1 MYNPFRSRS
10 TDPGRIH
17 EDDIEKALSQ
27 FCAPPAFDRKTRCQP
42 SISDSTF
49 KRISELLNHLQAH
62 HHARGWSDRPRT
74 YTVLR
79 NIKRLDLF
87 QPFIDLGLND
97 IAFPYTIE
105 KIPDL
110 IQDDLK
116 DRFLRHQRYILT
128 TASHLE
134 NGQHALTKN
143 GDDLF
148 RLVRHLGRG
157 NFGSV
162 DLVWSRMSFREY
174 ARKQFLRKTSSKA
187 DQKILK
193 NFESEL
199 TNLKRL
205 SHEHLVRVVGS
216 YTDQRSV
223 AFLMEPVAD
232 MNLLTFLENFNRNRE
247 GWSPSLRSYFGCL
260 ANAVGYLHTQR
271 IRHRDLKPANILV
284 KDFKVYIAD
293 FGTAR
298 DWSLALNDTT
308 TDNGIPVTAPYVAP
322 EVAHRSPRNSAA
334 DMWSLGVV
342 FLEMVTVLRGQSLPK
357 MRRFIANHGTRHP
370 YVHSNGP
377 ATTQWFEELRLNGQ
391 GPVSDNEP
399 LSWIKDLTQ
408 LEPQRRPKPWALTS
422 QIRSS
427 FSSTAF
433 IGICC
438 ADEDEIH
445 DYPSP
450 PLTANSEEEAPLQ
463 EQLEALGFFTK
474 PHGSLMQPQ
483 KQSSLEQWRDHVLPD
498 TPSPYTMTLWDDS
511 VFDEP
516 YEMFE
521 DESVEARDFTVI
533 QGGYGSSTG
542 ETRDHTIIE
551 SCYGYE
557 IAEDDS
563 DDEKKTEENG
573 YEIIED
579 SSGSERTVCPSSP
592 QLRAESLAP
601 LNGENGLQYN
611 LLPLGSLSPTAI
623 IEQLDSVPE
632 LPELPEL
639 PEPLESVPSRVAT
652 TASSVPLVTGAGSNV
667 HDSYCLPWDPLP
679 SEPATKADP
688 TKAEG
693 TKAKATKSKGTKA
706 EGTKAEGTQ
715 AEATK
720 AEGTKAE
727 GTKAEGTKAEGTQAK
742 ATKSKGNKAEGT
754 KAEGTQAEATKAEG
768 TKAEGTKAE
777 ATKAE
782 GTKAEGTKAE
792 GTKADPTR
800 AEGTIAD
807 PARADPTIAEG
818 TTEGRTK
825 ADRTKADRTKA
836 GRTKADRSVS
846 FKDNPVRLE
855 NGEALTADNLS
866 RLATG
871 TTDASTGRPR
881 RKDLEYDTKP
891 KMTAGFYMQEVWE
904 AASTIQTSVLDAK
917 TQKAFARLGPGIV
930 WQDRTQHLV
939 ESYASQGKA
948 AAVRELL
955 RAGCNPGTRQK
966 PRWKPLIAAI
976 RAGTQRHNKVVKIL
990 LDHGADVNAKHPA
1003 TGKTSLHFAI
1013 ENPFFP
1019 GYTSIIRILL
1029 EHGADANALD
1039 KNKDSPLLQILY
1051 GGYKALEK
1059 HKRDALA
1066 CLLQDHIDVDVNVT
1080 PLGTLDMPIH
1090 LAVRRRDA
1098 IAVAI
1103 LIHRGSRVNDANS
1116 TGLTPLRIASSSW
1129 SETSPEDDIEVLKY
1143 LLLGGASVNEATGDA
1158 QHTVLEMAARQGC
1171 VQAVNLLLSNAT
1183 GPQVPQMCQAAAK
1196 AAKAN
1201 KSRMSDASY
1210 KAIRGALKSAQA

>member
-1 MYNPFRSRS
+1 MFSAFRQRS
-10 TDPGRIH
+10 IDPH
-17 EDDIEKALSQ
+17 DIEKALSQ
-27 FCAPPAFDRKTRCQP
+27 FCAPPAFDKKTRCQP

-62 HHARGWSDRPRT
+62 QHAPGWSDRPRT

-79 NIKRLDLF
+79 NINRLDLF
-87 QPFIDLGLND
+87 QQFIDLGLND

-110 IQDDLK
+110 IQEDDLK

-134 NGQHALTKN
+134 EGRHALTKN

-157 NFGSV
+157 GFGSV
-162 DLVWSRMSFREY
+162 DLVWSCMSFREY
-174 ARKQFLRKTSSKA
+174 ARKKFLRKTTSKA

-193 NFESEL
+193 NFETEL

-205 SHEHLVRVVGS
+205 SHEHLVKVVGS

-223 AFLMEPVAD
+223 AFLMEPIAD
-232 MNLLTFLENFNRNRE
+232 MNLLTFLENFNRHRE

-271 IRHRDLKPANILV
+271 VRHRDLKPANILV

-308 TDNGIPVTAPYVAP
+308 SDSGIPTTAPYMAP

-370 YVHSNGP
+370 YVHGNGP
-377 ATTQWFEELRLNGQ
+377 ATTQWFEELRLNGD

-427 FSSTAF
+427 VSSTAF

-450 PLTANSEEEAPLQ
+450 PSTANSEEEAPLQ

-483 KQSSLEQWRDHVLPD
+483 KQSSLEQWRDHVLSD
-498 TPSPYTMTLWDDS
+498 TVSLYPMTLWDDS
-511 VFDEP
+511 VLDEP

-521 DESVEARDFTVI
+521 DESVEAKDFTVI
-533 QGGYGSSTG
+533 QGGFGSSTS
-542 ETRDHTIIE
+542 EPTDHTIIE

-557 IAEDDS
+557 IAEDGS
-563 DDEKKTEENG
+563 DDEKKTENG
-573 YEIIED
+573 YEITED

-592 QLRAESLAP
+592 QPRAESLVP
-601 LNGENGLQYN
+601 IHGETGLQYDS
-611 LLPLGSLSPTAI
+611 LPLGSLSPTAI

-632 LPELPEL
+632 LPE
-639 PEPLESVPSRVAT
+639 PLNPVPSRVGT
-652 TASSVPLVTGAGSNV
+652 TASSATPNTRAVSNV
-667 HDSYCLPWDPLP
+667 PVSYWLPWYSATSD
-679 SEPATKADP
+679 PAT
-688 TKAEG
+688 E
-693 TKAKATKSKGTKA
+693 
-706 EGTKAEGTQ
+706 
-715 AEATK
+715 
-720 AEGTKAE
+720 
-727 GTKAEGTKAEGTQAK
+727 
-742 ATKSKGNKAEGT
+742 
-754 KAEGTQAEATKAEG
+754 
-768 TKAEGTKAE
+768 
-777 ATKAE
+777 
-782 GTKAEGTKAE
+782 
-792 GTKADPTR
+792 
-800 AEGTIAD
+800 
-807 PARADPTIAEG
+807 
-818 TTEGRTK
+818 
-825 ADRTKADRTKA
+825 ADRTRTDRT
-836 GRTKADRSVS
+836 VS
-846 FKDNPVRLE
+846 FEDNLVLLE

-866 RLATG
+866 RLASG
-871 TTDASTGRPR
+871 TTGGPTVRTDRPR
-881 RKDLEYDTKP
+881 RQDLECDTTP

-939 ESYASQGKA
+939 ESYAKQGKA
-948 AAVRELL
+948 GAVRELL
-955 RAGCNPGTRQK
+955 RAGCNPGTRKK
-966 PRWKPLIAAI
+966 PRWKPLIDAI

-1019 GYTSIIRILL
+1019 GYTNIIRILL

-1066 CLLQDHIDVDVNVT
+1066 CLLQDHIDVNVNIT

-1103 LIHRGSRVNDANS
+1103 LIHRGSRVNDPNS
-1116 TGLTPLRIASSSW
+1116 TGLTPLRIAASSW
-1129 SETSPEDDIEVLKY
+1129 SETSPEDDMEVLKY
-1143 LLLGGASVNEATGDA
+1143 LLLGGANVNEATGDA

-1196 AAKAN
+1196 AATVNQSK
-1201 KSRMSDASY
+1201 MSEASY
-1210 KAIRGALKSAQA
+1210 NAILLALESAQA

>member
-1 MYNPFRSRS
+1 MYNPFRQRS
-10 TDPGRIH
+10 VDPGRLH

-27 FCAPPAFDRKTRCQP
+27 FCAPPAFDKKTGTQS
-42 SISDSTF
+42 SISDGTF
-49 KRISELLNHLQAH
+49 KRIAELLNHLQAH
-62 HHARGWSDRPRT
+62 HYARGWSDRPRT

-87 QPFIDLGLND
+87 QAFIDLGLND

-110 IQDDLK
+110 IQEDDLK

-157 NFGSV
+157 GFGSV
-162 DLVWSRMSFREY
+162 DLVWSRMSFRY
-174 ARKQFLRKTSSKA
+174 FARKQFLRKRSSMA
-187 DQKILK
+187 DQKILR

-205 SHEHLVRVVGS
+205 SHQHLVKVVGS

-232 MNLLTFLENFNRNRE
+232 MNLLTFLENFDRKRE

-298 DWSLALNDTT
+298 DWSLALDTT
-308 TDNGIPVTAPYVAP
+308 MDSGIPTTAPYMAP
-322 EVAHRSPRNSAA
+322 EVVHRSPRNSAA

-342 FLEMVTVLRGQSLPK
+342 FLDMVTVLRGQSLPK
-357 MRRFIANHGTRHP
+357 MWRFIANHGTRHP
-370 YVHSNGP
+370 YVHGNGP
-377 ATTQWFEELRLNGQ
+377 ATTQWFEELRLNGN
-391 GPVSDNEP
+391 GPASDNEP

-408 LEPQRRPKPWALTS
+408 LEPQRRPKPWALAD

-427 FSSTAF
+427 ISSIAF

-438 ADEDEIH
+438 ADADDIH

-450 PLTANSEEEAPLQ
+450 PSTANSEEDAPLQ
-463 EQLEALGFFTK
+463 EQLEALGFSTK
-474 PHGSLMQPQ
+474 REPLIQPQ
-483 KQSSLEQWRDHVLPD
+483 KQSSLEQWRDDVLFN
-498 TPSPYTMTLWDDS
+498 TPSPYTMTVWDDRVS
-511 VFDEP
+511 HEP
-516 YEMFE
+516 YEISE
-521 DESVEARDFTVI
+521 DESVEANDFTVI
-533 QGGYGSSTG
+533 KGGSGSNTG
-542 ETRDHTIIE
+542 ETRAPTIIE
-551 SCYGYE
+551 SRYGYE

-563 DDEKKTEENG
+563 DDEKKTEENE
-573 YEIIED
+573 YEVIED

-601 LNGENGLQYN
+601 LNGEIGLQYN
-611 LLPLGSLSPTAI
+611 SLPLGSLSPTTI
-623 IEQLDSVPE
+623 IQQLDSVPD
-632 LPELPEL
+632 L
-639 PEPLESVPSRVAT
+639 PEPLEPISLGSAT
-652 TASSVPLVTGAGSNV
+652 TASSATPLPIAVSNV
-667 HDSYCLPWDPLP
+667 PISYPLPWCPTS
-679 SEPATKADP
+679 SEPPATTEADRIR
-688 TKAEG
+688 AEG
-693 TKAKATKSKGTKA
+693 TKAGGTKA
-706 EGTKAEGTQ
+706 EGTNVKDTKAKAADARGTN

-727 GTKAEGTKAEGTQAK
+727 GTKAEGTKA
-742 ATKSKGNKAEGT
+742 KSTNAEVS
-754 KAEGTQAEATKAEG
+754 
-768 TKAEGTKAE
+768 
-777 ATKAE
+777 
-782 GTKAEGTKAE
+782 
-792 GTKADPTR
+792 KADVRR
-800 AEGTIAD
+800 AH
-807 PARADPTIAEG
+807 
-818 TTEGRTK
+818 RTK
-825 ADRTKADRTKA
+825 ADRT
-836 GRTKADRSVS
+836 VS
-846 FKDNPVRLE
+846 FKDNPILPK
-855 NGEALTADNLS
+855 NGKALTADNLS
-866 RLATG
+866 RLASG
-871 TTDASTGRPR
+871 TTDAPTIQTDRQR
-881 RKDLEYDTKP
+881 RKDLEYDTTP

-939 ESYASQGKA
+939 ESYAKQGKA

-966 PRWKPLIAAI
+966 PRWKPLIIAI
-976 RAGTQRHNKVVKIL
+976 RAGTQRHNKVVRIL
-990 LDHGADVNAKHPA
+990 LDHGADVNAKHPF
-1003 TGKTSLHFAI
+1003 TGKTALHFAI

-1019 GYTSIIRILL
+1019 GYTNIIRTLL

-1039 KNKDSPLLQILY
+1039 KSKDSPLLQILY

-1066 CLLQDHIDVDVNVT
+1066 CLLQDHIDVDINVT

-1116 TGLTPLRIASSSW
+1116 TGLTPLRIAASSW
-1129 SETSPEDDIEVLKY
+1129 SETSREDDIEVLKH
-1143 LLLGGASVNEATGDA
+1143 LLLGGANVNEAKGDA

-1171 VQAVNLLLSNAT
+1171 VRAVKLLLSNAT
-1183 GPQVPQMCQAAAK
+1183 GPQVPQMCEAAIK
-1196 AAKAN
+1196 AATAN
-1201 KSRMSDASY
+1201 KSKMSDASY
-1210 KAIRGALKSAQA
+1210 KAIRLALKSAKA